1 MARYPL
7 LLVAA
12 AIGGASPAL
21 AADRDEARQSLRSG
35 AELFFDRNPRAARI
49 ELLNAIKADPSWALP
64 HALQGR
70 IYLELGD
77 GGGAQAELDRARG
90 AGMPEDSL
98 AHLLAHAYLLQGSPD
113 QALAEAAKASGPP
126 ITLAYAARIAAR
138 AEIALGEM
146 DRAGAALDRAAQ
158 LAPNSSLVWSD
169 IGHFRMMMGNIGGA
183 LEAAQRA
190 SALDP
195 DNLEAIMLTGQLVR
209 GQYGLM
215 AAIPWLEKALEID
228 PTNVTVMG
236 EMAATLGDVG
246 RARDMLAMTR
256 KILAIDPGNA
266 RAFYLQAVLAARA
279 GNTSLARSLVYRVRG
294 DMDDVPGMLM
304 LQAVLDLQGGSAEQ
318 AAAKLEQLVARQ
330 PGNLTARRLLGT
342 ALWRSGDGASAIA
355 ALEPLARRG
364 DADGYT
370 LSVIGRA
377 YEEGGNR
384 DAASFFLDRASSPVR
399 ADPETFATTGN
410 GIMLGASTG
419 NPDDADVA
427 IPRIARMIAGGQA
440 GPALAEAERLRD
452 RNRGAPATHV
462 LVGDVLMALGRPADA
477 ANAYREA
484 ANIEFSEEI
493 AMRMIAALQRS
504 GQGGAALR
512 VLDLFLSQNPRSV
525 PGLLL
530 AADHFMT
537 VGRWEQAAAV
547 LEGLRLRLGNRNAT
561 ILANLGW
568 AWFNRGEPGKAVRYA
583 KAAYAVAPSNAAV
596 ASGYGWI
603 LYKSGTDKAGGAAL
617 LKKAVGIAPDQPGF
631 RFQLAQALAGLG
643 HKAAAKVQLQAVL
656 AVPNFPDRQ
665 KAAAL
670 LAGL

>member
-1 MARYPL
+1 MARQFL
-7 LLVAA
+7 LLAA
-12 AIGGASPAL
+12 AVAGAASPAW
-21 AADRDEARQSLRSG
+21 AADRDEARESLRSG
-35 AELFFDRNPRAARI
+35 VELFFDRNPRAARI
-49 ELLNAIKADPSWALP
+49 ELLNAIKADPGWALP

-77 GGGAQAELDRARG
+77 GGGAQAELDRARA
-90 AGMPEDSL
+90 AGMAEASL
-98 AHLLAHAYLLQGSPD
+98 AHLLAHAYLLQGSPE
-113 QALAEAAKASGPP
+113 QALAEAGKAAGPP

-138 AEIALGEM
+138 AEIALGAM

-169 IGHFRMMMGNIGGA
+169 IGHFRMLMGNIGGA
-183 LEAAQRA
+183 LEAAQKA

-195 DNLEAIMLTGQLVR
+195 ENLEAIMLTGQLVR

-215 AAIPWLEKALEID
+215 AAIPWFEKALEID
-228 PTNVTVMG
+228 PANIAVMG
-236 EMAATLGDVG
+236 EMAATLGDAG
-246 RARDMLAMTR
+246 RAGDMLAMTR
-256 KILAIDPGNA
+256 KMLALDPGNA

-279 GNTSLARSLVYRVRG
+279 GNTSLARSLAYRTRG
-294 DMDDVPGMLM
+294 QMDDVPGMML
-304 LQAVLDLQGGSAEQ
+304 LQAVLELKDGNAEQ
-318 AAAKLEQLVARQ
+318 AATKLEQLVARQ
-330 PGNLTARRLLGT
+330 PGNVTARRLLGT

-377 YEEGGNR
+377 YEAEGDR

-399 ADPETFATTGN
+399 AEPETFATTGN
-410 GIMLGASTG
+410 GIMLGAAGG
-419 NPDDADVA
+419 NPDDAGVA
-427 IPRIARMIAGGQA
+427 IPRIARMIAGGQT
-440 GPALAEAERLRD
+440 GPALVEAERLRD

-477 ANAYREA
+477 ANAYRDA
-484 ANIEFSEEI
+484 ANIEFSEEV
-493 AMRMIAALQRS
+493 AMRTIAALQKS
-504 GQGGAALR
+504 GQAAAALR

-537 VGRWEQAAAV
+537 TGQWDRATGI

-568 AWFNRGEPGKAVRYA
+568 TWFNRGQTGKAVQYA

-603 LYKSGTDKAGGAAL
+603 LFKSGTDKPGGAAL
-617 LKKAVGIAPDQPGF
+617 LRKAVGIAPDQPGF
-631 RFQLAQALAGLG
+631 RFQLAQALAELG
-643 HKAAAKVQLQAVL
+643 HRAAAKAQLEAVL
-656 AVPNFPDRQ
+656 AAPGFAQRPE
-665 KAAAL
+665 AAAL
-670 LAGL
+670 LARL